1 MESKSTI
8 NKNIDDDKAKT
19 TTTITTATTT
29 MQYAIC
35 NMIPPQQKNCVK
47 AKITTTIY

>member
-19 TTTITTATTT
+19 TTTTTTTATIT

-35 NMIPPQQKNCVK
+35 NMIPPQQQKMC
-47 AKITTTIY
+47 